1 MNLDQLTPDEQA
13 MLTHKLYSA
22 GHKLAEVGHTL
33 GGVALT
39 LHVADPLRDVLFDR
53 LRQPY
58 VDAMREAHRLA
69 DAVLTGSI

>member
-22 GHKLAEVGHTL
+22 GHKFAEVGHAL

-39 LHVADPLRDVLFDR
+39 LDVADPVRDILFDQ
-53 LRQPY
+53 RQPY
-58 VDAMREAHRLA
+58 VDAMRELHALA
-69 DAVLTGSI
+69 DAALARTI

>member
-13 MLTHKLYSA
+13 MLTHKLYNA
-22 GHKLAEVGHTL
+22 GHRFAAVAHDL

-39 LHVADPLRDVLFDR
+39 LPVADPLRDVLFDQ

-58 VDAMREAHRLA
+58 VDAMRELHALA
-69 DAVLTGSI
+69 EAALAGSI